1 LPSDDTF
8 IRADAPSNNFGSDT
22 KIEVRP
28 DNGADRRG
36 LLKFDLSSIPSNA
49 TITSATLYL
58 YETDNKAGQVTYV
71 YRVTSSWDEDSVT
84 WQSWALPGGDFD
96 DSISYFTFIPDQ
108 KDCMLTM
115 DITGLVQQWV
125 NGTYPNHGL
134 MLYTTG
140 PNHIISYVTKE
151 DTIASEQPK
160 LDVIYVVPTP

>member
-1 LPSDDTF
+1 
-8 IRADAPSNNFGSDT
+8 
-22 KIEVRP
+22 
-28 DNGADRRG
+28 
-36 LLKFDLSSIPSNA
+36 
-49 TITSATLYL
+49 
-58 YETDNKAGQVTYV
+58 
-71 YRVTSSWDEDSVT
+71 
-84 WQSWALPGGDFD
+84 
-96 DSISYFTFIPDQ
+96 
-108 KDCMLTM
+108 MLTM